1 MSAMPR
7 GFTIIEIGISLMIL
21 GILLALGLPS
31 FSAWIGNTQIRSGG
45 EAVLNGIQLAR
56 SEAVRRNLNT
66 QFVLTEAAATP
77 PTTGWMVQVMNSAG
91 VVTETVQTRSHNEGS
106 PNAQVVIAPGAATTL
121 TFNGMGRV
129 LAKNADLSDAIT
141 QIDIVNPGGGAC
153 EVDGGTMRCLQIRVG
168 MGSVRMC
175 DPKVAAG
182 DPRAC

>member
-31 FSAWIGNTQIRSGG
+31 FSTWIGNTQIRSGG

-56 SEAVRRNLNT
+56 SEAVRRNLAT

-77 PTTGWMVQVMNSAG
+77 PTTGWTVQVMNSAG
-91 VVTETVQTRSHNEGS
+91 AVTETVQTRSYNEGS
-106 PNAQVVIAPGAATTL
+106 PNAQVIMTPGAATTL

-129 LAKNADLSDAIT
+129 VANADASPPIT
-141 QIDIVNPGGGAC
+141 QIDLVNPGSGAC

-168 MGSVRMC
+168 TGSVRMC

>member
-7 GFTIIEIGISLMIL
+7 GFTLIEIGISLLIL
-21 GILLALGLPS
+21 GMLLALGLPS
-31 FSAWIGNTQIRSGG
+31 FVTWIGNTQIRSGAEG
-45 EAVLNGIQLAR
+45 VLNGIQLAR
-56 SEAVRRNLNT
+56 SEAVRRNLTT
-66 QFVLTEAAATP
+66 QFVLTEAGATP
-77 PTTGWMVQVMNSAG
+77 PTTGWTVQVVNSAG
-91 VVTETVQTRSHNEGS
+91 AVTEVVQTRSKNEGS

-141 QIDIVNPGGGAC
+141 QIDVVNPGSGAC
-153 EVDGGTMRCLQIRVG
+153 EADGGSMRCLQIRLG
-168 MGSVRMC
+168 TGSVRMC